1 MQNLH
6 FVSKLFKTLELNL
19 VRQKRE
25 IQYFNRAL
33 RFWQYLDGFF
43 FIFFF
48 AVDSV
53 LLHTVDADK
62 IQICYVFRVG

>member
-25 IQYFNRAL
+25 IQYLNRAL
-33 RFWQYLDGFF
+33 RFRQYLDGFF
-43 FIFFF
+43 FFFF
-48 AVDSV
+48 AVGSV